1 MTAAIDGE
9 LRPDRQQ
16 ALDRHVAGCP
26 ACRDELATTTTMLDA
41 LAGLPVESDV
51 PARLEQATLRRV
63 RQLADAPV
71 RAERWWSSWTL
82 PAAAVAAAAV
92 AAVVLS
98 ARPESPSA
106 PPPAASVASAPA
118 PAPSQVARAAAERPA
133 AAVVAEA
140 GRKKVVVGEP
150 PSEPPPALAAA
161 PDLFVNLPVLRHL
174 EKLEHFDAIQTTT
187 LNGAPADPGG
197 EGERSSG

>member
-9 LRPDRQQ
+9 LRPDRRA

-41 LAGLPVESDV
+41 LAELPAESEV

-98 ARPESPSA
+98 GRPESPSA
-106 PPPAASVASAPA
+106 PPPAVRVASA
-118 PAPSQVARAAAERPA
+118 PAPSQVARAAAERPV

-187 LNGAPADPGG
+187 LNGAPVDSGG